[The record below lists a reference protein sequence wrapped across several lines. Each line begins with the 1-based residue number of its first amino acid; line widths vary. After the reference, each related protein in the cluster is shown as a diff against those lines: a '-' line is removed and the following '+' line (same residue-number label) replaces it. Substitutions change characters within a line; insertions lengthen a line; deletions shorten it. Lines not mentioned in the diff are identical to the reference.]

1 MRVASIPSSVKTTSF
16 CRHLVALLATGF
28 LPQAGA
34 QQFRRVY
41 DLVPDLGASPYT
53 VDAQVLGRT
62 SDLPGQPPTAWLGN
76 KSCIAD
82 LNGDGADDLVL
93 SASTNADGGFAAG
106 RVHIW
111 FGGAG
116 FGGLMDLETSPADV
130 TILAASPEDALGAE
144 YNAGKDRLATGDVNG
159 DGITDLILGATNA
172 DGPADGRPNCGEA
185 YVIFGRAVFPA
196 LLDLAVQGPGGAD
209 VTIQG
214 AVTHDHLTRG
224 TIETA
229 DLNGDGIDDLI
240 LPAMRLSLDRRVHVL
255 FGRAVF
261 PAVMDLAVPAN
272 SSVTIYGGL
281 VSGAPNGLVGDSGA
295 ITTGDVN
302 GDGTADL
309 ILADPR
315 AGGPAESRPES
326 GEAYIIFGREAPAM
340 FPATLD
346 VQVQGSSGA
355 DVTIYGASSFDNLA
369 AGYFLDPV
377 LFGEMAEPLLA
388 TGDLN
393 GDGIA
398 DLVLG
403 TYSGDGPGEAR
414 TSCGEL
420 YVVLGRP
427 AFPTTLDLAMPGS
440 SGADVT
446 IHGGAEYDALGGPGM
461 LVLADVNGDGTRDL
475 VTGSSRADGGVPF
488 SYRGEAYVVFG
499 RNSPEVFPATLDFG
513 IQGSGGAD
521 VTIHGANLSGEAE
534 SFMTNRSLGA
544 GDLNGDGA
552 DELFFSA
559 PYRWSFFYSA
569 NPRFQSGETYI
580 VRGRPSPQTFPAV
593 MSAASADITLY
604 GGPGD
609 RLGEAGAFSVG
620 DLNDDGL
627 GDLVMTNPAADG
639 PLDNRP
645 QSGEAYVLF
654 GRTGVSAADR
664 EIEVEQPVGTGLTDG
679 SATVD
684 FGAVN
689 PGVSGV
695 PITFTI
701 KNSGGLLLNVTS
713 IGTSGGE
720 SGEFAVTAPA
730 LPDVIWPGQ
739 EITCEVT
746 FTPGAGGPRGT
757 VLQIATDDADEATF
771 DIALAG
777 TGNSPPALQ
786 LPASPLVVTAT
797 SPAGAVVN
805 FTVTAT
811 DAEDTP
817 DPMPVAT
824 PPSGS
829 LFPVGE
835 TSVSVEVT
843 DSGGLITT
851 DSFTVRVDP
860 AGTHAAAWRQLH
872 FGSPDNSGDAADDF
886 DADHDGIV
894 NVMERFLGLDPNQ
907 PAPLP
912 VALERQGGVL
922 EFTYPRTVLAL
933 SENTFE
939 VQWSD
944 DLTAG
949 SWSTAGVTEQ
959 ILSDDGI
966 TQQILTFVPEGTG
979 RRFVR
984 LAVTANP

>member
-1 MRVASIPSSVKTTSF
+1 MKTSS
-16 CRHLVALLATGF
+16 LPGLLSAVLAAGF
-28 LPQAGA
+28 LPPAGA
-34 QQFRRVY
+34 QQFGRVY
-41 DLVPDLGASPYT
+41 DLVPALGATPYT
-53 VDAQVLGRT
+53 VDAQILGRT
-62 SDLPGQPPTAWLGN
+62 SDLPGQPPTAWLGT

-82 LNGDGADDLVL
+82 LNGDGTDDLVL
-93 SASTNADGGFAAG
+93 SASTNSDQGFAAG

-111 FGGAG
+111 FGGPG

-130 TILAASPEDALGAE
+130 TILAASPDDMLGADF
-144 YNAGKDRLATGDVNG
+144 NAGKDRLATGDVNG
-159 DGITDLILGATNA
+159 DGITDLILGAAAA

-185 YVIFGRAVFPA
+185 YVIFGRTVFPA
-196 LLDLAVQGPGGAD
+196 VLDLAVQGPGGAD

-214 AVTHDHLTRG
+214 AATFDNLTRG

-240 LPAMRLSLDRRVHVL
+240 LPAMRISLDRRVHVV

-281 VSGAPNGLVGDSGA
+281 VSGAFNGLVGESGA

-315 AGGPAESRPES
+315 AAGPAESRPES
-326 GEAYIIFGREAPAM
+326 GEAYIIFGRKAPAM

-346 VQVQGSSGA
+346 VQVQGSAGA
-355 DVTIYGASSFDNLA
+355 DVTLYGASSYDNLSG
-369 AGYFLDPV
+369 GYHLDPV
-377 LFGEMAEPLLA
+377 LLGEMAEPLLA
-388 TGDLN
+388 TGDMN

-414 TSCGEL
+414 TSCGEFYL
-420 YVVLGRP
+420 VLGRP
-427 AFPTTLDLAMPGS
+427 AFPATLDLAVPGS

-446 IHGGAEYDALGGPGM
+446 IHGGAEFDALGGPGM
-461 LVLADVNGDGTRDL
+461 LVLADVNGDGTCDL
-475 VTGSSRADGGVPF
+475 VTGSSRTGGGTL
-488 SYRGEAYVVFG
+488 STYRGAAYVLFG
-499 RNSPEVFPATLDFG
+499 RNSPEVFPAALDFG

-521 VTIHGANLSGEAE
+521 VTINGINLPGEAE
-534 SFMTNRSLGA
+534 NFLTHRSLGA

-559 PYRWSFFYSA
+559 TYRWSFFFSSSSRY
-569 NPRFQSGETYI
+569 QSGETYI
-580 VRGRPSPQTFPAV
+580 LLGRPGPQTFPAV
-593 MSAASADITLY
+593 MSAAGAAVTLY
-604 GGPGD
+604 GGYGD
-609 RLGEAGAFSVG
+609 RLGESGAFSVG

-627 GDLVMTNPAADG
+627 GDLVVTNPAADG
-639 PLDNRP
+639 PLDSRP

-654 GRTGVSAADR
+654 GRTGVAAGDQ
-664 EIEVEQPVGTGLTDG
+664 EIAVEQPVGNGLVDG

-684 FGAVN
+684 FGVVN
-689 PGVSGV
+689 PGFSGAPVTFTVKNTGALVLNVSG
-695 PITFTI
+695 I
-701 KNSGGLLLNVTS
+701 S
-713 IGTSGGE
+713 TSGGE
-720 SGEFAVTAPA
+720 SWEFAVTAPA

-739 EITCEVT
+739 EITFDVT
-746 FTPGAGGPRGT
+746 FTPGAEGPRGT
-757 VLQIATDDADEATF
+757 VLQIVTDDADEPTF

-786 LPASPLVVTAT
+786 LPVSPVVVTAT

-805 FTVTAT
+805 FAVTAT

-817 DPMPVAT
+817 DPVPVAT
-824 PPSGS
+824 PTSGS
-829 LFPVGE
+829 LFPEGE
-835 TSVSVEVT
+835 TLVSVEVT
-843 DSGGLITT
+843 DSGGLVTT
-851 DSFTVRVDP
+851 GSFTLRVDP
-860 AGTHAAAWRQLH
+860 AGNYAAVWRQLH
-872 FGSPDNSGDAADDF
+872 FGSPDNTGDAADDF
-886 DADHDGIV
+886 DADQDGIV
-894 NVMERFLGLDPNQ
+894 NVMERFLGLDPNL
-907 PAPLP
+907 PGALP
-912 VALERQGGVL
+912 VALERDGGML
-922 EFTYPRTVLAL
+922 EFTYPRMVSAL
-933 SENTFE
+933 PENTFE

-949 SWSTAGVTEQ
+949 SWSTSGVTEQ
-959 ILSDDGI
+959 ILGDDGT
-966 TQQILTFVPEGTG
+966 TQQILALVPEGTG